1 MVPKEPKT
9 FKYLPES
16 RSEEQKLEK
25 LSTRRGR
32 PRFTGICRWGGHR
45 FDCRELPT
53 GPQECM
59 GGNFQDEL
67 SMHGLLE
74 ETIQTASELSQR
86 ARRPLPMITAL
97 LS

>member
-59 GGNFQDEL
+59 GGNFEDEL
-67 SMHGLLE
+67 CMACWKRQFRPQVSR
-74 ETIQTASELSQR
+74 ANELVDSF
-86 ARRPLPMITAL
+86 P
-97 LS
+97 